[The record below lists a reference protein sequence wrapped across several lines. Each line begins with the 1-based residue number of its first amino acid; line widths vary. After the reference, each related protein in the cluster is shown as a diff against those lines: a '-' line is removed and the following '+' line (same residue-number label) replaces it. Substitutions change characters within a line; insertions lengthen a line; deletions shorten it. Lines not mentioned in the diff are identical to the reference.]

1 MGLGTNKMVKLFSF
15 LFITVFFISN
25 GRSQKLYIPVSNEE
39 IIKIYK
45 LGKKSSSGEYVYT
58 DKDGNIRIKG
68 KFNKN
73 IPVGKWYLF
82 YKDGGLMAN
91 YGYNDNG
98 ELDGVFA
105 EYYETSKLKKQ
116 GFFIK
121 NIQNKLW
128 KTFYEDGKE
137 ESIGQMLEGKKY

>member
-1 MGLGTNKMVKLFSF
+1 MGLGANKMVKLFSF

-68 KFNKN
+68 KFHKN
-73 IPVGKWYLF
+73 IPFGKWYLF
-82 YKDGGLMAN
+82 YKNGALMAN

-98 ELDGVFA
+98 ELLVVGKLGQPIKMS
-105 EYYETSKLKKQ
+105 EETDTT
-116 GFFIK
+116 FI
-121 NIQNKLW
+121 LRYD
-128 KTFYEDGKE
+128 T
-137 ESIGQMLEGKKY
+137 

>member
-1 MGLGTNKMVKLFSF
+1 MSCCIWQWFYMGLGTNKMVKFFSF
-15 LFITVFFISN
+15 LFITVFFINN

-39 IIKIYK
+39 IIKVYT

-82 YKDGGLMAN
+82 YHDVEMSGQSNLRNVKYTEFTHN
-91 YGYNDNG
+91 
-98 ELDGVFA
+98 
-105 EYYETSKLKKQ
+105 
-116 GFFIK
+116 
-121 NIQNKLW
+121 
-128 KTFYEDGKE
+128 EDGTINPVKTYF
-137 ESIGQMLEGKKY
+137 GNDFKF

>member
-1 MGLGTNKMVKLFSF
+1 MGLGANKMVKLFSF

-68 KFNKN
+68 KFNK
-73 IPVGKWYLF
+73 I
-82 YKDGGLMAN
+82 
-91 YGYNDNG
+91 
-98 ELDGVFA
+98 
-105 EYYETSKLKKQ
+105 S
-116 GFFIK
+116 
-121 NIQNKLW
+121 
-128 KTFYEDGKE
+128 
-137 ESIGQMLEGKKY
+137 SIGIVGFHLIEQKRAFSLRFLLSSGADSVTPAVISEIEPSGGCSV